1 MNILDKYILKKFLKT
16 YVFAVLVIVLVILVI
31 DYVEKNDDFI
41 QKNAPTSEIL
51 LTYYANLAP
60 YWANYISPLMI
71 FISTVFFTAKLAAH
85 TEIIAILTSGIS
97 FRRLMVP
104 YSIGALLIGV
114 FSFVMVGWILPRANA
129 KRIGFE
135 NQYINDKFYFS
146 DRDFHMAVAPDTYV
160 YFSTYN
166 NQSQTAFDF
175 TIEKFED
182 NEMVQKL
189 SARRA
194 MYIDSLQKWRI
205 FDYKIREIGIMK
217 DELIISRKHIDS
229 TLSMYPS
236 DFESN
241 HAIQETFTL
250 HELTDQINL
259 IKSRGSEGIEPFVIE
274 RYQRYATPFA
284 VLILSLMALIVSARK
299 RRGGVGLQIAIG
311 FFLAFTYILFYIM
324 SKGIAE
330 SGNMPPLLAV
340 WLPNIVFGVIAFF
353 MYFTVPR

>member
-1 MNILDKYILKKFLKT
+1 MKILDKYLLKKFLKT
-16 YVFAVLVIVLVILVI
+16 YVFAVFVIVLVILVI

-85 TEIIAILTSGIS
+85 SEIIAILTSGVS
-97 FRRLMVP
+97 FRRLMFP
-104 YSIGALLIGV
+104 YAMGALLIGL
-114 FSFVMVGWILPRANA
+114 FSFVMVGWILPKANA
-129 KRIGFE
+129 KRIAFE
-135 NQYINDKFYFS
+135 NQYINDTFFFS
-146 DRDFHMAVAPDTYV
+146 DRDFHMTVAPDTYV

-166 NQSQTAFDF
+166 NQSKTAFDF
-175 TIEKFED
+175 TIEKFEG
-182 NEMVQKL
+182 NELIEKL

-194 MYIDSLQKWRI
+194 MWIDSLAKWRI
-205 FDYKIREIGIMK
+205 YDYRIREIGIMK
-217 DELIISRKHIDS
+217 DELTIDRQYVDS
-229 TLSMYPS
+229 TLSMYPT
-236 DFESN
+236 DFESS
-241 HAIQETFTL
+241 HGIQETFTIN
-250 HELTDQINL
+250 ELNSQIDL
-259 IKSRGSEGIEPFVIE
+259 LRSRGSEGIEPFLIE

-311 FFLAFTYILFYIM
+311 FVLAFTYILFYIM

-330 SGNMPPLLAV
+330 SGNMNPLLAV
-340 WLPNIVFGVIAFF
+340 WLPNIVFSVIATF